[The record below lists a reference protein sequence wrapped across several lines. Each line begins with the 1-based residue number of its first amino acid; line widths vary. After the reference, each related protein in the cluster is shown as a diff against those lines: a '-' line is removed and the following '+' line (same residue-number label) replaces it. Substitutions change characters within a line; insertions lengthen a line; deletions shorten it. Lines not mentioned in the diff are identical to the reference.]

1 MIRED
6 PLIISYPVRLRS
18 ISILVIVG
26 IAFTMYLFPKFLGEA
41 NKITSTTINE
51 TIETIDIPIT
61 EQIKIPEPPSK
72 PTIPVAS
79 DDEFLDEDITIEE
92 TDFDDLDEWEAPP
105 PPPSDAGSKIKF
117 IPYDKAP
124 EPLGGYAA
132 LQRNVVYP
140 DIAMEAGIEGTVI
153 IQAFINKKGIV
164 TDTNVLQGIPNTGL
178 DDAAIEAI
186 KRTKWKPAL
195 QRDRKVGVWIS
206 IPVNFKLTSN

>member
-1 MIRED
+1 MIRHD
-6 PLIISYPVRLRS
+6 PLILNYPVRLRT
-18 ISILVIVG
+18 ITILVIAG
-26 IAFTMYLFPKFLGEA
+26 IAFGMYLFPRFLGEA
-41 NKITSTTINE
+41 RKITSGQINE
-51 TIETIDIPIT
+51 SIETIDIPQT
-61 EQIKIPEPPSK
+61 EQIKIPEPPSR

-79 DDEFLDEDITIEE
+79 DDEFLDEDITIED
-92 TDFDDLDEWEAPP
+92 TDFDDLGEWEAPP
-105 PPPSDAGSKIKF
+105 PPSSGASQFKF

-124 EPLGGYAA
+124 EPIGGYSA

-140 DIAMEAGIEGTVI
+140 DIAMEAGIEGTVV
-153 IQAFINKKGIV
+153 IQAFINENGIV
-164 TDTNVLQGIPNTGL
+164 TDTIVLKSIPNTGL